1 MFNYTQIDP
10 SDIQYFEIIP
20 EDELPDGERLFIE
33 IGGKSIVLFKIA
45 GKYFAIGDIC
55 SHDNG
60 PVGDGEIEG
69 DEVICPRHGARFKI
83 HSGKASSLPA
93 LVDIPAYPVRITDGK
108 VEIGIP
114 KE

>member
-1 MFNYTQIDP
+1 MFNYTQVD
-10 SDIQYFEIIP
+10 SANCQFFEILP
-20 EDELPDGERLFIE
+20 EDELKDGERLFIE

-45 GKYFAIGDIC
+45 GEFFAIGDIC

-69 DEVICPRHGARFKI
+69 NEIICPRHGGRFDI
-83 HSGKASSLPA
+83 HTGKATSLPA
-93 LVDIPAYPVRITDGK
+93 LVDIPAYPVRVNNDK

>member
-1 MFNYTQIDP
+1 MLNYTQVDP
-10 SDIQYFEIIP
+10 TNIQFFEIIP
-20 EDELPDGERLFIE
+20 EGDMPDGERLFVE

-45 GKYFAIGDIC
+45 NKYFAIGDIC

-60 PVGDGEIEG
+60 PVGDGEIDG

-83 HSGKASSLPA
+83 DTGKASSLPA
-93 LVDIPAYPVRITDGK
+93 LVDIPAYPVRIMDGK

-114 KE
+114 KK

>member
-1 MFNYTQIDP
+1 MFNYTQVD
-10 SDIQYFEIIP
+10 SANSQFFEILP
-20 EDELPDGERLFIE
+20 EDELKDGERLFIE

-45 GKYFAIGDIC
+45 GEFFAIGDIC

-69 DEVICPRHGARFKI
+69 NEIICPRHGGRFDI
-83 HSGKASSLPA
+83 HTGKATSLPA
-93 LVDIPAYPVRITDGK
+93 LVDIPAYPVRVNNDK